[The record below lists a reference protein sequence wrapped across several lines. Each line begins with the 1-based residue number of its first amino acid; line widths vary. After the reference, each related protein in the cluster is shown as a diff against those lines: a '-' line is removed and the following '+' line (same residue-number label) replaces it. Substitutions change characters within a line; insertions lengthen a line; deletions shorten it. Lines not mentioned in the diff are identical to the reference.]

1 MFSFGGGGG
10 GGSNGGRTSTT
21 REDHRAT
28 VQQNDINGNSKRNSN
43 SKNTSSFSVS
53 PAASAATSASHH
65 SSSPLHMQQQQQ
77 QPTNKRR
84 GSGGGGGGFSPR
96 SIGKA
101 ANASGKKFLG
111 SRRFGLNRR
120 SGGGGGGSGQKQ
132 DLSLDVNETSDGVE
146 VSFIPTSI
154 TPLSAASSTPRGRG
168 GDTPRS
174 NATPQR
180 QKHIQSRG
188 PKTPQ
193 QQQDESRE
201 PSPTTKAVQ
210 REPVISLKDQLRH
223 RQRVW
228 RSQYSVAFPALGRG
242 WQQDGPTSNSI
253 KPTIPDTISNAA
265 GTGKHQS
272 ITSEIAASNGI
283 SSWRPKGHRIPLV
296 GVVPAEVGYSDA
308 LHLLQSTRVADERS
322 AVQEEIKN
330 MEAEITAL
338 EKDRKI
344 LERHVKLQ
352 EQERKNK
359 DQQLLG
365 SPLSMFSFL
374 QSSGSDATSNGS
386 SIHPSPSDGSV
397 TNLSWD
403 GHKLLKDDATQRHL
417 LLSQRERL
425 FLQNRRGNSL
435 TIRLDNP
442 RTKEIFIHR
451 CGGKLQQVQ
460 RSRLFKKNDSI
471 VTLHPGNCRSASQ
484 QQSSPS
490 NNNACS
496 RGAATDL
503 QHVELIASTGSYNGF
518 FLARDSGKSQT
529 WGRIPNKL
537 YRRMKQ
543 EGAGAAGGGGGAG
556 IGDLVYLST
565 GPHGSYYAEFQ
576 SGVCWWG
583 SAVEDADFHNLM
595 RLWDVYRVAFG
606 PIESIVEDEHEN
618 KTISSCSW
626 IILSRDGRAAWKNL
640 PSRLSH
646 KLEERLASWAAPA
659 EVSLGPGDSYF
670 VRFLDGQVD
679 YCLPAETAQVC
690 EKIESKGGR
699 ITNICLHPEISNGFI
714 IRHTEMTR

>member
-1 MFSFGGGGG
+1 MFSFGGGG
-10 GGSNGGRTSTT
+10 SSGGRNSTT
-21 REDHRAT
+21 REEQQAT
-28 VQQNDINGNSKRNSN
+28 VQHNDINGSSKRNN
-43 SKNTSSFSVS
+43 NKSKKTSSFSVS
-53 PAASAATSASHH
+53 PAASTTSASYH
-65 SSSPLHMQQQQQ
+65 SSSPRHPQQQQQ
-77 QPTNKRR
+77 QANKRR
-84 GSGGGGGGFSPR
+84 GSGGGGGGGGFSPR
-96 SIGKA
+96 NIGKA

-111 SRRFGLNRR
+111 SRRFGRNRR
-120 SGGGGGGSGQKQ
+120 SGGGSGQKQ

-146 VSFIPTSI
+146 VSFIPTSN

-168 GDTPRS
+168 GGGGGGTARSIATPRQQQH
-174 NATPQR
+174 T
-180 QKHIQSRG
+180 QSRG
-188 PKTPQ
+188 PQTPQ

-201 PSPTTKAVQ
+201 PSPSTKAVQ

-228 RSQYSVAFPALGRG
+228 RSQYSVAFPALSSGR
-242 WQQDGPTSNSI
+242 QQGGSTSNSS
-253 KPTIPDTISNAA
+253 KPTAPATTSNTA
-265 GTGKHQS
+265 GTGKSQS
-272 ITSEIAASNGI
+272 ITAQIAASNGMT
-283 SSWRPKGHRIPLV
+283 SWRPKGHRIPLV
-296 GVVPAEVGYSDA
+296 GVVSAKVAYTDA

-322 AVQEEIKN
+322 AVQDEIKN

-338 EKDRKI
+338 EKDRKL
-344 LERHVKLQ
+344 LERHVKNQ
-352 EQERKNK
+352 EQERKDK
-359 DQQLLG
+359 DQQPLG

-374 QSSGSDATSNGS
+374 QSSGSDATSSGS
-386 SIHPSPSDGSV
+386 SIHPSPSDGSL
-397 TNLSWD
+397 TNPEWD

-417 LLSQRERL
+417 VLSQRERL
-425 FLQNRRGNSL
+425 FLQNQRGNSL
-435 TIRLDNP
+435 TIKLDNP
-442 RTKEIFIHR
+442 RTKEMFIHR
-451 CGGKLQQVQ
+451 FGGKLQQVQ

-471 VTLHPGNCRSASQ
+471 VTLHPGNCRSTAQ

-490 NNNACS
+490 NNNTYS

-518 FLARDSGKSQT
+518 FLTRDGSKSQT

-626 IILSRDGRAAWKNL
+626 IIISRDGRAAWKNL

-699 ITNICLHPEISNGFI
+699 ITNICLHPEISNGFV
-714 IRHTEMTR
+714 IRHTQMTR